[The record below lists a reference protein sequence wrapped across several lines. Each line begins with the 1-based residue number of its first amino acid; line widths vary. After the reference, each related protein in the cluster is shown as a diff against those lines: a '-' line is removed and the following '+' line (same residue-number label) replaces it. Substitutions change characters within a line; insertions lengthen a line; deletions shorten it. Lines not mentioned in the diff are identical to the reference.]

1 MSRGFDGFEID
12 DFRDSGFGSGRDVGR
27 GSSSDWNA
35 RTNLHNI
42 HREEDRAD
50 RLDREGRQRSRGE
63 RPPLAREERVQAI
76 LSQRA
81 RTRYTDR
88 DKDYSLRDSEIH
100 TLSEV
105 GKFRVVAAK
114 DLAELA
120 YNGDHA
126 RMENDVESLARQGLV
141 KVTSISDTE
150 HNPMQVVTLTKEGHQ
165 FLSRGKIL
173 RPDQVTYHGLKKPK
187 EAIHDAEL
195 YRLYHKVADEIEGQ
209 GGRVLRVKLDY
220 EIKREL
226 YARLARLSDDKGHAP
241 EEVKEE
247 VAARYHLKVVSG
259 EIPIPDLRVEYVREN
274 DGEIQ
279 RRDLELATDHYRPR
293 GLAQKARAGFQIY
306 APARRYGPIAPYSRR
321 PGIERGDFQP
331 ITHEH
336 LRIPTRQPL
345 RFRLYRS
352 RSAVSLP
359 CGSAFRLFH
368 GAAVP

>member
-12 DFRDSGFGSGRDVGR
+12 DFRDSGSDSGRDVGR
-27 GSSSDWNA
+27 SSSSDWNA

-50 RLDREGRQRSRGE
+50 RLDRDGRQRSRGK
-63 RPPLAREERVQAI
+63 RPPLAREERVQAT
-76 LSQRA
+76 LSQRT
-81 RTRYTDR
+81 RTKYADR

-105 GKFRVVAAK
+105 GKFRVAAAK

-120 YNGDHA
+120 YNGDHT
-126 RMENDVESLARQGLV
+126 RMENDVENLARQGLV
-141 KVTSISDTE
+141 KTMSISDTE
-150 HNPMQVVTLTKEGHQ
+150 HNPMQVVTLTKEGDQ

-195 YRLYHKVADEIEGQ
+195 YRLYYKVADEIEGRS
-209 GGRVLRVKLDY
+209 GRVLRVKLDY

-259 EIPIPDLRVEYVREN
+259 EIPIPDLRIEYVREN

-306 APARRYGPIAPYSRR
+306 AR
-321 PGIERGDFQP
+321 RGD
-331 ITHEH
+331 TDR
-336 LRIPTRQPL
+336 LRRIRDDREL
-345 RFRLYRS
+345 
-352 RSAVSLP
+352 SAAIFSL
-359 CGSAFRLFH
+359 
-368 GAAVP
+368 

>member
-12 DFRDSGFGSGRDVGR
+12 DFRDSGFDSGRDVGR

-35 RTNLHNI
+35 RTNLHYI

-50 RLDREGRQRSRGE
+50 RQDREGRQRSSTE
-63 RPPLAREERVQAI
+63 RPPLAREERVQAM
-76 LSQRA
+76 LSRRA
-81 RTRYTDR
+81 RTTYTDR

-105 GKFRVVAAK
+105 GKFRVAAAK

-126 RMENDVESLARQGLV
+126 RMESDVESLTRQGFV
-141 KVTSISDTE
+141 RVTSISDTE

-195 YRLYHKVADEIEGQ
+195 YRLYHKVADEIEGR

-226 YARLARLSDDKGHAP
+226 YARVARFSDDRGQV
-241 EEVKEE
+241 EEDLKEKI
-247 VAARYHLKVVSG
+247 ANQYHLKVVSG
-259 EIPIPDLRVEYVREN
+259 QIPIPDLRIEYVREN
-274 DGEIQ
+274 ENEIQ

-306 APARRYGPIAPYSRR
+306 AR
-321 PGIERGDFQP
+321 RGD
-331 ITHEH
+331 TDR
-336 LRIPTRQPL
+336 LRRIRDDREL
-345 RFRLYRS
+345 
-352 RSAVSLP
+352 SAAIFTL
-359 CGSAFRLFH
+359 
-368 GAAVP
+368 

>member
-12 DFRDSGFGSGRDVGR
+12 DFRDSGSDSGTDVGR
-27 GSSSDWNA
+27 GSSSNWNA
-35 RTNLHNI
+35 RTRLSYI

-50 RLDREGRQRSRGE
+50 QLERQERQRSREE

-81 RTRYTDR
+81 RTKYTDR
-88 DKDYSLRDSEIH
+88 DKDHSLRDSEIH

-105 GKFRVVAAK
+105 GKFRVAATK

-120 YNGDHA
+120 YNGDRA
-126 RMENDVESLARQGLV
+126 RMESDVESLARQGLLR
-141 KVTSISDTE
+141 VTSISDTK
-150 HNPMQVVTLTKEGHQ
+150 HKPMQVVTLTKEGQ
-165 FLSRGKIL
+165 QSLSRGKIL
-173 RPDQVTYHGLKKPK
+173 RPDQVTYYGLKKPK

-195 YRLYHKVADEIEGQ
+195 YRLYHKVADEIEGR

-220 EIKREL
+220 EMKREL
-226 YARLARLSDDKGHAP
+226 YARLARLSDDKGQAP

-274 DGEIQ
+274 DSEI
-279 RRDLELATDHYRPR
+279 RRCDLELATDHYRPR

-306 APARRYGPIAPYSRR
+306 ARRGETDRLRR
-321 PGIERGDFQP
+321 IRDDRE
-331 ITHEH
+331 
-336 LRIPTRQPL
+336 L
-345 RFRLYRS
+345 
-352 RSAVSLP
+352 SAAIFSL
-359 CGSAFRLFH
+359 
-368 GAAVP
+368 